1 MPSLRFGVIRLP
13 WRAGAAMLVTLATGI
28 PPTLAGLPEAVERV
42 KPSIVGVGTFQKLR
56 SPPFTFAGT
65 GFVVDDGTLVA
76 TAAHVVPQTLKTESG
91 ETMMVSVRV
100 SGAKDPQAR
109 EATVVAMDREHD
121 LALLRITGPPLP
133 AVTFG
138 SAKDVRDGQ
147 SVGFVGFPFGHLLG
161 FVPVTHGGI
170 IASSTPIAVPGPS
183 SPQLDARDVRRLKAG
198 PFTVYQLDAI
208 TYPGQSG
215 SPLFDAGTGEVIG
228 VVNMS
233 LLKGKKE
240 EIVSQPSGISF
251 AVPVQYLLDLIRT
264 LR

>member
-1 MPSLRFGVIRLP
+1 MPSLRVPVIRLP
-13 WRAGAAMLVTLATGI
+13 WRAAVALLAFLAAGTA
-28 PPTLAGLPEAVERV
+28 PTRAGLPEAVERV

-56 SPPFTFAGT
+56 SPPFVFAGT
-65 GFVVDDGTLVA
+65 GFVIEDGTLVA
-76 TAAHVVPQTLKTESG
+76 TAAHVIPKALKTENG
-91 ETMMVSVRV
+91 ETMVVWVRMP
-100 SGAKDPQAR
+100 GANDPQAR
-109 EATVVAMDREHD
+109 EATVFAMDREHD

-133 AVTFG
+133 AVTLG
-138 SAKDVRDGQ
+138 SAKGVRDGQ
-147 SVGFVGFPFGHLLG
+147 SIGFVGFPFGHTLG
-161 FVPVTHGGI
+161 FVPVTHGGV

-198 PFTVYQLDAI
+198 PFIVYQLDAI

-251 AVPVQYLLDLIRT
+251 AVPIQYLQELIRAP
-264 LR
+264 R